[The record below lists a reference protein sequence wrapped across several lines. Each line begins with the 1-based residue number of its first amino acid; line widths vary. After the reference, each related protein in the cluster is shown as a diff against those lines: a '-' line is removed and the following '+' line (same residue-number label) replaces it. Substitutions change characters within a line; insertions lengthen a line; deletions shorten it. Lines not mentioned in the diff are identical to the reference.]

1 MKSKC
6 TQVQNW
12 KSACGDSFVYNCWP
26 LRASLIERIF
36 LQCRRPW
43 FDSWVWKICWR
54 RDRLPNPVYLGFPC
68 GSAGKESTCNEEDL
82 GSIPGLG
89 RSPGEGKGYPPQY
102 SGLKHSMD
110 YTVHRVTKSRTRLS
124 NFHFGM
130 LGGCIQQIAQNL
142 EKKLGQKVVDLRIKS
157 LQLNQL
163 TEII

>member
-1 MKSKC
+1 M
-6 TQVQNW
+6 
-12 KSACGDSFVYNCWP
+12 
-26 LRASLIERIF
+26 
-36 LQCRRPW
+36 
-43 FDSWVWKICWR
+43 
-54 RDRLPNPVYLGFPC
+54 GFPC

-163 TEII
+163 KEII